1 MFFNSIKNIKSLSVL
16 NPKSIRIFK
25 IFGEDNYK
33 LKKILKYN
41 YFRGIKNDPLKIL
54 LILYYYHI

>member
-1 MFFNSIKNIKSLSVL
+1 MRNTKNLL
-16 NPKSIRIFK
+16 NLNLRSIRIFK

-54 LILYYYHI
+54 LILLYYYI

>member
-1 MFFNSIKNIKSLSVL
+1 MFFNSIKNIKSLSFL
-16 NPKSIRIFK
+16 NPKFIRIFK

-54 LILYYYHI
+54 LIL